1 MIIYICLMAVMAY
14 LAFRW
19 GKETKTGTCHMM
31 KEYTEKKEMAEQ
43 VGNLLQFV
51 GKCACASGGLM
62 AVCFFWRM
70 LAGDFPR
77 VLAAVSILFYSVGF
91 IRAMLILQ
99 KYRKKRGK
107 EIEVFWYHA
116 VRIWSGYSDENLGK
130 KKTASGWKNRNH
142 QR

>member
-77 VLAAVSILFYSVGF
+77 VLAAVSILFYSLGF
-91 IRAMLILQ
+91 IRAMLIDLRKMRQ
-99 KYRKKRGK
+99 KHGYQIWQIWKIPGLPRFPGMSERKT
-107 EIEVFWYHA
+107 F
-116 VRIWSGYSDENLGK
+116 L
-130 KKTASGWKNRNH
+130 
-142 QR
+142 

>member
-19 GKETKTGTCHMM
+19 GKETKAGTCHMM
-31 KEYTEKKEMAEQ
+31 KEYTEKKEMAQQ

-77 VLAAVSILFYSVGF
+77 VLAAVSILFYSLGF

-99 KYRKKRGK
+99 KIQKEERGQ
-107 EIEVFWYHA
+107 
-116 VRIWSGYSDENLGK
+116 N
-130 KKTASGWKNRNH
+130 
-142 QR
+142 

>member
-31 KEYTEKKEMAEQ
+31 KEYTEKKETAEQ

-51 GKCACASGGLM
+51 GKCACASGEFWQ
-62 AVCFFWRM
+62 ACFFWR
-70 LAGDFPR
+70 LLPGDFPR
-77 VLAAVSILFYSVGF
+77 GWAGVSILFYSLGF

-99 KYRKKRGK
+99 KIQKEERGQ
-107 EIEVFWYHA
+107 
-116 VRIWSGYSDENLGK
+116 N
-130 KKTASGWKNRNH
+130 
-142 QR
+142 

>member
-1 MIIYICLMAVMAY
+1 MIIYICLMVVMAY

-19 GKETKTGTCHMM
+19 GKETKAGTCHMM

-51 GKCACASGGLM
+51 GKCAYTSGGLM

-70 LAGDFPR
+70 KTGDFPR

-99 KYRKKRGK
+99 KIQK
-107 EIEVFWYHA
+107 EERESCLWVEKQKSSKINFIFGA
-116 VRIWSGYSDENLGK
+116 
-130 KKTASGWKNRNH
+130 
-142 QR
+142 

>member
-19 GKETKTGTCHMM
+19 GKETKAGTCHMM
-31 KEYTEKKEMAEQ
+31 KEYTEKKEMAAQ

-51 GKCACASGGLM
+51 GKCAYTSGGLM

-70 LAGDFPR
+70 KTGDFPR

-99 KYRKKRGK
+99 K
-107 EIEVFWYHA
+107 IQ
-116 VRIWSGYSDENLGK
+116 
-130 KKTASGWKNRNH
+130 TA
-142 QR
+142 